1 MNKIAVIG
9 ATGKLG
15 KELMKHNDAIE
26 CPVRFQNSDEF
37 VTWFEIH
44 KEIDTVWHVAR
55 ACRKNGIRRDF
66 STFMLEYNAMQKL
79 LSSRASDCRFVYAST
94 KVVYG
99 VTGGDV
105 DPRSVE
111 FVSRY
116 FMDSDIGTVNCPNHK
131 KTNLVDTTQLGKEHL
146 IYAMTK
152 LACERLIRAKCQN
165 YKILRIWDII

>member
-37 VTWFEIH
+37 VTWFETH